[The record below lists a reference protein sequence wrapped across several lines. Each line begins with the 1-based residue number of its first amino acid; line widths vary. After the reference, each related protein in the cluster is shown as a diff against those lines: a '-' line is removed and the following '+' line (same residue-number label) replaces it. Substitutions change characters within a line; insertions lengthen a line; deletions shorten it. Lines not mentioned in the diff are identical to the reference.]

1 MGRVRIIAGSLR
13 GRRLEVL
20 EQPGLRPTSDR
31 TREALFS
38 ILADRIVG
46 ARVLD
51 AYAGTGAL
59 GFEALSRG
67 ARHAVFIE
75 SSPSVARAL
84 ERSRADLGLLD
95 VSRVLTGDVVRLLDS
110 GVLGGPFDLV
120 LADPPYGG
128 GEHDR
133 FLAAIGRHQPVDSG
147 GLLILED
154 EVSKTDRSGPDLPGF
169 AHFRQAT
176 YGRTVLHFYEAGHG
190 S

>member
-20 EQPGLRPTSDR
+20 EEPGLRPTADR

-67 ARHAVFIE
+67 ARHAVFVE
-75 SSPSVARAL
+75 ASPSVARAL
-84 ERSRADLGLLD
+84 DRSRADLGCLD
-95 VSRVLTGDVVRLLDS
+95 VCRVLTGDVVQLFDAGALA
-110 GVLGGPFDLV
+110 GPFDLI
-120 LADPPYGG
+120 LADPPYGS
-128 GEHDR
+128 GEHAR
-133 FLAAIGRHQPVDSG
+133 FLTAIGRHQPVVPG

-154 EVSKTDRSGPDLPGF
+154 EVRKNEPHGLEMPGF
-169 AHFRQAT
+169 SQFRRTT
-176 YGRTVLHFYEAGHG
+176 YGRSVLQFYEAGRD